1 MNNLLTTLAFSIY
14 SNKGVYALLIGSG
27 VSRKSGIPTGW
38 DVVIDL
44 IKRLAVVN
52 NENCEPNPV
61 HWFKEK
67 YREDPD
73 YSTILSKLASTPS
86 ERINLLKPYFEPT
99 SEELEEGLK
108 QPTKAHKSIAKLI
121 KQGYVK
127 VVITTNFDRLL
138 ETALQNEG
146 IAPVVIRY
154 ADDIDGTFPL
164 VHSELTIIKINGDY
178 QDSRFLNTKK
188 ELSDYPEK
196 LKKLILQI
204 INEYGL
210 ISCGW
215 SGKWDEGLLN
225 TIRQSENFRFG
236 SFWTH
241 IGNCE
246 PELADLA
253 LYRKGQNLEIQN
265 ADDFFTELLEKVEAL
280 ERINDNHPLNA
291 DIAVA
296 RLKKYIV
303 KEEGKIL
310 LHDLLYN
317 EQENVYKK
325 IQEINDFHIY
335 PDTHLLP
342 RLEFYEQCLEILLPL
357 IIHGVYWAKPEH
369 EDFFIN
375 ILSRL
380 SEPSN
385 KSFGRSYDDTR
396 WFHYYPVMILIYAL
410 GISSIKSSNFS
421 LLNKIFNIKIAEDTG
436 DFPRKLCLIE
446 KVNSQSLD
454 ARVITG
460 ILGNSYLTSLS
471 TVLEQK
477 LKPSFSQV
485 IFNQLDFKDT
495 FDIFEYLLSLNYLHI
510 VGDNIG
516 FKNWVPLGLYKKRN
530 FYRLRTDKN
539 YPLKAFFDMAEIE
552 KEEWLPIKSGI
563 FSGSFDVY
571 TDIKK
576 RADEFLSSLPIQ

>member
-1 MNNLLTTLAFSIY
+1 MNNLITTLAFSIY

-73 YSTILSKLASTPS
+73 YSTILSKLVNTPS

-99 SEELEEGLK
+99 SEELERGLK
-108 QPTKAHKSIAKLI
+108 QPTQAHKSIAKLI
-121 KQGYVK
+121 KQGYIK

-146 IAPVVIRY
+146 IAPVVFRH
-154 ADDIDGTFPL
+154 ADDIDGAFPL

-241 IGNCE
+241 VGNCE

-265 ADDFFTELLEKVEAL
+265 ADDFFIELLEKVEAL

-303 KEEGKIL
+303 KEDGKIL

-335 PDTHLLP
+335 PDVRLLP
-342 RLEFYEQCLEILLPL
+342 RLEFYEQCLDILLPL
-357 IIHGVYWAKPEH
+357 IIHGVYWTKPEN
-369 EDFFIN
+369 EEFFIN

-385 KSFGRSYDDTR
+385 NSIGQSYKETR
-396 WFHYYPVMILIYAL
+396 WFHYYPALILFYAI
-410 GISSIKSSNFS
+410 GIISMKTF
-421 LLNKIFNIKIAEDTG
+421 LN
-436 DFPRKLCLIE
+436 
-446 KVNSQSLD
+446 
-454 ARVITG
+454 
-460 ILGNSYLTSLS
+460 
-471 TVLEQK
+471 
-477 LKPSFSQV
+477 
-485 IFNQLDFKDT
+485 
-495 FDIFEYLLSLNYLHI
+495 
-510 VGDNIG
+510 
-516 FKNWVPLGLYKKRN
+516 
-530 FYRLRTDKN
+530 
-539 YPLKAFFDMAEIE
+539 
-552 KEEWLPIKSGI
+552 
-563 FSGSFDVY
+563 
-571 TDIKK
+571 
-576 RADEFLSSLPIQ
+576 

>member
-38 DVVIDL
+38 DVVIKL
-44 IKRLAVVN
+44 IRNLAAVN
-52 NENCEPNPV
+52 KENCEPNPE
-61 HWFKEK
+61 HWFIEK
-67 YREDPD
+67 YGEDPD
-73 YSTILSKLASTPS
+73 YSTILNRLVSTPS

-99 SEELEEGLK
+99 SNEIEEGLK
-108 QPTKAHKSIAKLI
+108 QPTQAHKSIAKLI
-121 KQGYVK
+121 KQGYIK

-146 IAPVVIRY
+146 IAPVVIRHT
-154 ADDIDGTFPL
+154 DDIDGAFPL
-164 VHSELTIIKINGDY
+164 VHCEQTIIKINGDY
-178 QDSRFLNTKK
+178 LDSRFLNTKK

-241 IGNCE
+241 VGNCE

-265 ADDFFTELLEKVEAL
+265 ADDFFTELLEKIEAL

-303 KEEGKIL
+303 KDEAKIL
-310 LHDLLYN
+310 LHDLLCN

-325 IQEINDFHIY
+325 FHEINDFHIY
-335 PDTHLLP
+335 PDVRLLP
-342 RLEFYEQCLEILLPL
+342 RLEFYEQSLDILLPL
-357 IIHGVYWAKPEH
+357 IINGAYWAKPEH
-369 EDFFIN
+369 EQYFVN
-375 ILSRL
+375 ILTRL
-380 SEPSN
+380 SEPPRN
-385 KSFGRSYDDTR
+385 PNGQFYEDTR
-396 WFHYYPVMILIYAL
+396 WFHYYPSLILFYAI
-410 GISSIKSSNFS
+410 GISSIIAEKFS
-421 LLNKIFNIKIAEDTG
+421 LLHKIFKIKIAQISGGSTQKKYFIEYVNSCTIDHDVINSIFGTSSST
-436 DFPRKLCLIE
+436 PLSLVLERKLE
-446 KVNSQSLD
+446 PFFN
-454 ARVITG
+454 
-460 ILGNSYLTSLS
+460 
-471 TVLEQK
+471 
-477 LKPSFSQV
+477 QV
-485 IFNQLDFKDT
+485 IYNQTDFRDT
-495 FDIFEYLLSLNYLHI
+495 LDIFEYLLSLNHLHL
-510 VGDNIG
+510 VGNFYG
-516 FKNWVPLGLYKKRN
+516 NNWVPYGQYKLRN
-530 FYRLRTDKN
+530 FHRSREDEN
-539 YPLKAFFDMAEIE
+539 YPLKAFFDKEDIE
-552 KEEWLPIKSGI
+552 KEDWLPIKSGM
-563 FSGSFDVY
+563 FSGSCEVY
-571 TDIKK
+571 VDIKK
-576 RADEFLSSLPIQ
+576 RADEFISKINIH

>member
-1 MNNLLTTLAFSIY
+1 MNNLITTLAFSIY

-73 YSTILSKLASTPS
+73 YSTILSKLVNTPS

-99 SEELEEGLK
+99 SEELERGLK
-108 QPTKAHKSIAKLI
+108 QPTQAHKSIAKLI
-121 KQGYVK
+121 KQGYIK

-146 IAPVVIRY
+146 IAPVVFRH
-154 ADDIDGTFPL
+154 ADDIDGAFPL

-280 ERINDNHPLNA
+280 ERINDNHPLTA

-303 KEEGKIL
+303 KEEGRIL
-310 LHDLLYN
+310 LHDLLCN
-317 EQENVYKK
+317 EQENVYEK
-325 IQEINDFHIY
+325 IQDIRDFHIP
-335 PDTHLLP
+335 PDVRLIP
-342 RLEFYEQCLEILLPL
+342 RLKFYEQSLDILLPL
-357 IIHGVYWAKPEH
+357 IIHGVYWAKLEH
-369 EDFFIN
+369 EQYFVN

-380 SEPSN
+380 SEPPSN
-385 KSFGRSYDDTR
+385 PNGQFYEDTR
-396 WFHYYPVMILIYAL
+396 WFHYYPAIILFYAI
-410 GISSIKSSNFS
+410 GISCIKTEKFS
-421 LLNKIFNIKIAEDTG
+421 FLNQIFKIKIAENSRDYSS
-436 DFPRKLCLIE
+436 KMYLIE
-446 KVNSQSLD
+446 KVNPCAVDGDTINGIFGKSSMTPFSL
-454 ARVITG
+454 
-460 ILGNSYLTSLS
+460 
-471 TVLEQK
+471 VLEQK
-477 LKPSFSQV
+477 LEPFFSQV
-485 IFNQLDFKDT
+485 IYNQNDFRDALDT
-495 FDIFEYLLSLNYLHI
+495 FEYLLSLNYLHI
-510 VGDNIG
+510 IG
-516 FKNWVPLGLYKKRN
+516 SFNGRNWVPYGQYKWRN
-530 FYRLRTDKN
+530 FCNSRTDEHFPMKT
-539 YPLKAFFDMAEIE
+539 FFDKAELQ
-552 KEEWLPIKSGI
+552 KEEWLPIKSGM
-563 FSGSFDVY
+563 FNGSFEIY
-571 TDIKK
+571 SDIKN
-576 RADEFLSSLPIQ
+576 RADEFLSKINRY